1 MVDILEVTQD
11 VIDLF
16 KIKELSRVQ
25 SMFVLKAVEMTIQ
38 EDIIKDFIE
47 GNKTTPGV
55 G

>member
-1 MVDILEVTQD
+1 MTDILEVTQE

-16 KIKELSRVQ
+16 KIKDLTRVQ
-25 SMFVLKAVEMTIQ
+25 SMFVLKAVEMTIH
-38 EDIIKDFIE
+38 EDIIKDIIE